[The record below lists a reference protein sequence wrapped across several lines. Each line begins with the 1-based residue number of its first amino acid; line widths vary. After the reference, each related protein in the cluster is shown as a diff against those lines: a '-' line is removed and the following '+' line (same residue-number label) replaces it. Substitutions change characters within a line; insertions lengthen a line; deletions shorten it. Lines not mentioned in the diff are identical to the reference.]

1 MSTAPTAT
9 ETVGGATAPLRP
21 ASDAAVFGPER
32 LDELVACFRT
42 NGFAI
47 LRGLL
52 SDEELATIDE
62 QCADAQAALGRGE
75 LDERHG
81 TTVLIDDDLVGS
93 VQAANYVS
101 YVSDL
106 SPAVRTAV
114 THPALLPALQE
125 VLGDECWLM
134 DQRQFGFVYQDA
146 RPGRESAYTRIGWHA
161 DWQSAPHLDLW
172 PSVALTIH
180 LDATSPAN
188 GFLRVLPGSQRW
200 ATPTPYENVNGA
212 EIPEGSVAAAGWTD
226 EPAPFDMPLA
236 FEAIA
241 GEIPVYAARGDV
253 LLHDA
258 YLWHS
263 AARGTDDSTRRRHVR
278 GHWCTGEPLHS
289 DDGRFVKNAAR

>member
-1 MSTAPTAT
+1 VSTTTSAAPDTT
-9 ETVGGATAPLRP
+9 GATRPLRP
-21 ASDAAVFGPER
+21 ASDAAVFGPDR
-32 LDELVACFRT
+32 IDELVECFRV

-52 SDEELATIDE
+52 TDDELAAIDD
-62 QCADAQAALGRGE
+62 QCAAAQAALGRGE

-81 TTVLIDDDLVGS
+81 TTVLVDDDVAGT
-93 VQAANYVS
+93 VEVANYVS

-106 SPAVRTAV
+106 SPAVKAAI
-114 THPALLPALQE
+114 THPTALAA
-125 VLGDECWLM
+125 VRAILGDDCWLM

-180 LDATSPAN
+180 LDGTSPAN
-188 GFLRVLPGSQRW
+188 GFLRVVPGSQRW
-200 ATPTPYENVNGA
+200 ATPTPYRNINDA
-212 EIPEGSVAAAGWTD
+212 EIPEGSVECAGWTD
-226 EPAPFDMPLA
+226 EPPPFEMPLA
-236 FEAIA
+236 FEPVP
-241 GEIPVYAARGDV
+241 GEIAVYAERGDV

-263 AARGTDDSTRRRHVR
+263 AARGTDDTTRRRHVR